1 MQKKKKLNRYTVIS
15 VISLIV
21 FFVGWE
27 LIVRLGLVDPGKLSA
42 QTSVIELFI
51 EKLSSEYPDGEYLGE
66 PAYCFR
72 RLCHGLYH
80 WYPPW
85 PADGIL

>member
-42 QTSVIELFI
+42 PSSVIELFLFKCNI
-51 EKLSSEYPDGEYLGE
+51 KSK
-66 PAYCFR
+66 
-72 RLCHGLYH
+72 
-80 WYPPW
+80 
-85 PADGIL
+85 

>member
-27 LIVRLGLVDPGKLSA
+27 LIVRLGLVDPGKLFCTVFS
-42 QTSVIELFI
+42 
-51 EKLSSEYPDGEYLGE
+51 
-66 PAYCFR
+66 
-72 RLCHGLYH
+72 H
-80 WYPPW
+80 
-85 PADGIL
+85 